1 MFFYHKA
8 WYTDKLQQ
16 MKTLHKTRGLLFWH
30 VEHFRGMPVLT
41 SQKLQNQVR
50 NEKPVRYSESSCLMG
65 PACHWSCALSGRRHS
80 RHTHAGR
87 CRQWM
92 GRWLRHRRGPP
103 LLSPAQQC
111 CLLRGGSGKEWCFV
125 CLYLCCGYVHR
136 EIRQKKIKKQNETK
150 KTTRLEAEIQSKRWR
165 LWKSTQFS
173 VLPPPTN
180 SIARDWSRV
189 NEMLLQNSFLINA
202 KRQVIQGGGGRL
214 QTNANQETLIKGG
227 ISQGRSRKI

>member
-8 WYTDKLQQ
+8 WYTDKLQR

-92 GRWLRHRRGPP
+92 GRWLRHRGGPP

-136 EIRQKKIKKQNETK
+136 EIRQKKNQKTKRNPKNHETRGRNTEQEMTIVKKHTIFSLTTTDKFHCPWLVACQWNAFTK
-150 KTTRLEAEIQSKRWR
+150 FIFNKCKKAGYTRGGEA
-165 LWKSTQFS
+165 T
-173 VLPPPTN
+173 
-180 SIARDWSRV
+180 D
-189 NEMLLQNSFLINA
+189 
-202 KRQVIQGGGGRL
+202 
-214 QTNANQETLIKGG
+214 
-227 ISQGRSRKI
+227 

>member
-1 MFFYHKA
+1 MTIQRSDEVTIEFPFPRLSKESWWQTWASLDRKYWWNMAMFFYHKA

-92 GRWLRHRRGPP
+92 GRWLRHRGGPP

-111 CLLRGGSGKEWCFV
+111 CLPRGGSGKEWCFV

-136 EIRQKKIKKQNETK
+136 EIRQKKKSKNKTKPKK
-150 KTTRLEAEIQSKRWR
+150 
-165 LWKSTQFS
+165 
-173 VLPPPTN
+173 P
-180 SIARDWSRV
+180 RD
-189 NEMLLQNSFLINA
+189 
-202 KRQVIQGGGGRL
+202 
-214 QTNANQETLIKGG
+214 
-227 ISQGRSRKI
+227 

>member
-1 MFFYHKA
+1 MKWRSNSLFPVFLKSPGGRLGRLWTA
-8 WYTDKLQQ
+8 STDETWQCSFITRHGIQTNCNRWK
-16 MKTLHKTRGLLFWH
+16 HKTRGLLFWH

-41 SQKLQNQVR
+41 SQKVQNQVR

-92 GRWLRHRRGPP
+92 GRWLRHRGGPP
-103 LLSPAQQC
+103 LLSPARQC

-136 EIRQKKIKKQNETK
+136 EIRQKKSKNKTKPKK
-150 KTTRLEAEIQSKRWR
+150 
-165 LWKSTQFS
+165 
-173 VLPPPTN
+173 P
-180 SIARDWSRV
+180 RD
-189 NEMLLQNSFLINA
+189 
-202 KRQVIQGGGGRL
+202 
-214 QTNANQETLIKGG
+214 
-227 ISQGRSRKI
+227 